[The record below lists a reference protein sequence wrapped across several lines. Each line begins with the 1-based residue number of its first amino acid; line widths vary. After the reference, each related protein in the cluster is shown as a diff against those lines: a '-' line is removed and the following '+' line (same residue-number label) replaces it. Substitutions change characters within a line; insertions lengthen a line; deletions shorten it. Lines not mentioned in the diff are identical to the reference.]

1 MPTNNSAAAPLPP
14 LLEGTFSGAPEFA
27 QLVRDAL
34 ATAAAQGWTE
44 MVWSDANFE
53 DWPLREKAVIDSL
66 NTWAHSGRKLVLLAH
81 RFDSITRFQPRF
93 VQWRAQW
100 GHLIE
105 CRVCKQLDAS
115 EVPSALWSPHWA
127 MRRLD
132 MVRSTGTAG
141 SDPQRRVLLREALE
155 ECRRNSGPGFPATT
169 LGL

>member
-1 MPTNNSAAAPLPP
+1 MPTNSRDTVPLPP
-14 LLEGTFSGAPEFA
+14 LLEGSFSGVPEFV
-27 QLVRDAL
+27 QLIRDAL

-53 DWPLREKAVIDSL
+53 DWPLREKAVVESL

-81 RFDSITRFQPRF
+81 RFDSIPRFQPRF
-93 VQWRAQW
+93 VQWRGMW
-100 GHLIE
+100 DHIIE

-115 EVPSALWSPHWA
+115 EVPSALWSPHWV

-141 SDPQRRVLLREALE
+141 SDPQRRVSLREALE
-155 ECRRNSGPGFPATT
+155 ECKRNSGPGFPATT

>member
-1 MPTNNSAAAPLPP
+1 MPTNSPDVAPLPP
-14 LLEGTFSGAPEFA
+14 LLEGTFSGVSEFA
-27 QLVRDAL
+27 QLIRDAL

-53 DWPLREKAVIDSL
+53 DWPLREKAVVESL
-66 NTWAHSGRKLVLLAH
+66 NTWAHGGRKLVMLAH
-81 RFDSITRFQPRF
+81 RFDSLTRFQPRF
-93 VQWRAQW
+93 VQWRGMW
-100 GHLIE
+100 DHLIE

-141 SDPQRRVLLREALE
+141 FDPQRRVMLREALE

>member
-1 MPTNNSAAAPLPP
+1 MPTNSPDVPPLLP

-53 DWPLREKAVIDSL
+53 DWPLREKAVVESL
-66 NTWAHSGRKLVLLAH
+66 NTWARSGRKLVMLAH
-81 RFDSITRFQPRF
+81 RFDSLTRFQPRF
-93 VQWRAQW
+93 VQWRGMW
-100 GHLIE
+100 DHIIE

-141 SDPQRRVLLREALE
+141 SDAQRRVLLREVLE
-155 ECRRNSGPGFPATT
+155 ECKRNSGPGFPSTT